1 MNSIPNQNGI
11 GLEQQFAGLDIRG
24 GFPPPQAA
32 TRFVQPPHRMDG
44 FDRTGNQAFTNFR
57 GGAFTRGAAAGRP
70 AFGGGFD
77 PRGPPPPMPPAFD
90 RGFSRGG
97 YGERDRDRDRWT
109 GYGFS
114 DRPANGFG
122 GRGGRFDRAGDF
134 GFGDRRGGSNNWNS
148 YGRNN
153 NSRSGGSGVVR
164 WGERQEDLH
173 MNDRWKE
180 PNEADWTV
188 PLLRDSRVEEE
199 LFKNTSTGINFDKYD
214 DIPVDATG
222 NDVPECI
229 NSFTELELTPIII
242 ENIELAKYTTPT
254 PVQKYAFPIILKS
267 RDLMACAQTGSG
279 KTAAFLV
286 PLLNQIFMNGPQG
299 NAPPDA
305 KQRPMGGRKKQFPLA
320 LVLAPTREL
329 ATQIYNEARKFS
341 YRSHVRPCVVYGG
354 ADVGGQMRDLE
365 RGCHLLVA
373 TPGRLVDML
382 ERGKVGLDNCRY
394 LVLDEADRMLDM
406 GFEPQIRRIVEL
418 DTMPPT
424 KDRHTMMFSAT
435 FPKEIQ
441 RLAQD
446 FLNDYIFLAVGRVG
460 STSENIT
467 QEIVWVEDDQ
477 KKSFLLDLLSATQ
490 NKEGNGENA
499 AESLTLIFVETKRGA
514 DNLEE
519 YLYRYAGY
527 PVTSIHGDRSQA
539 ERELALKNFR
549 NGRCPILVATAVAAR
564 GLDIPHVK
572 HVINFDMPSDIEEYV
587 HRIGRT
593 GRMGNVGLATSFF
606 NENNRNLVRDLME
619 LLTETK
625 QTVPDWLENYSL
637 EVHKSSGHGRRG
649 GKRFG
654 GGFGGRDYRQQNRSG
669 GYNKSNQGYN
679 QSKMGGGGGG
689 GGAFPAYGMPP
700 MGGMYGY
707 PMQMGGYGGAYA
719 AAPPHA
725 AGGTDNTWWG
735 N

>member
-90 RGFSRGG
+90 RGFSRG
-97 YGERDRDRDRWT
+97 
-109 GYGFS
+109 
-114 DRPANGFG
+114 GFG